1 MTFNTVVAA
10 MALSSVALI
19 GAQTAPAAKPVVT
32 VYKSP
37 TCGCCSK
44 WIEHMQAG
52 GFEVKAVDVEDIDLV
67 KKTYGVPASAASC
80 HTALVGGYV
89 IEGHVPAESVS
100 RLIREKPALAG
111 IAVPGMPAGSP
122 GMEVPGRKD
131 AYSVISFDKAGKQ
144 SVYERK

>member
-1 MTFNTVVAA
+1 MKFKIAVAA
-10 MALSSVALI
+10 MALSLVAII
-19 GAQTAPAAKPVVT
+19 GAQTAPAKPMVT
-32 VYKSP
+32 VYKDAS
-37 TCGCCSK
+37 CGCCSK
-44 WIEHMQAG
+44 WVEHMQAN
-52 GFEVKAVDVEDIDLV
+52 GFDVKAVDVEDIDLV
-67 KKTYGVPASAASC
+67 KKTYGVPAAAASC
-80 HTALVGGYV
+80 HTALVNGYV

-144 SVYERK
+144 SVYEKH

>member
-1 MTFNTVVAA
+1 MKFKIAVAA
-10 MALSSVALI
+10 MALSFVALI
-19 GAQTAPAAKPVVT
+19 SAQTVPAAKPVVT

-44 WIEHMQAG
+44 WVEHMQG
-52 GFEVKAVDVEDIDLV
+52 NGFEVKAVDVDDIDLV
-67 KKTYGVPASAASC
+67 KKTYGVPPGLGSC

-89 IEGHVPAESVS
+89 VEGHVPAQSVS

-131 AYSVISFDKAGKQ
+131 PFSVMSFDKAGKQ
-144 SVYERK
+144 SVYEKH